1 MKISAV
7 ITELASTIAGAQI
20 DLDRE
25 AQRDALLW
33 RDHFDA
39 QKSPAEL
46 DSIFE
51 SLKGNLMR
59 ISQVSVKSELSL
71 EQRSSRDIDVGLSL
85 FAQPVHS
92 FYHSR
97 FSATRTSSS
106 QIEIICVA
114 APVQP
119 PVKRIAQSNNDE
131 RT

>member
-7 ITELASTIAGAQI
+7 ITELASTIAGAQL

-25 AQRDALLW
+25 AQRDARLW

-46 DSIFE
+46 DSVFE

-59 ISQVSVKSELSL
+59 ISEVSVKSELSL
-71 EQRSSRDIDVGLSL
+71 EQRSDRSIDIGLSL

-106 QIEIICVA
+106 QVEIICVA

-119 PVKRIAQSNNDE
+119 PVERIAQFNNDE